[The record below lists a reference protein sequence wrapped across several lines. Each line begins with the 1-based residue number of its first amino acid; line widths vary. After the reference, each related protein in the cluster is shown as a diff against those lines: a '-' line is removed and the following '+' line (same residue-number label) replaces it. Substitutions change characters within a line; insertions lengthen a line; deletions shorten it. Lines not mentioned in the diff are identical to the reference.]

1 MKLAL
6 DRYAHLKSPI
16 HSWQQEYKLIGLLGL
31 VFAFSFVRSLAL
43 LPVIVTISALLFW
56 LSKLPFSYLIS
67 RLRYPGW
74 FILAVVVLLPFTT
87 GDTTIWQWRWLSLS
101 QEGCRSA
108 LLITVRFLCV
118 FTTSIVLFGTAPFLK
133 SIKALKNLGL
143 SKVIVDIALLS
154 YRYLEE
160 LGVVL
165 STMQTAIKLRG
176 FNHHKINYSYLQV
189 LASVLG
195 SLFVRSYERSN
206 RIYHA
211 MILRGYGH
219 NREISERKTDYSLN
233 ETPSDK
239 INIVNSLGL
248 VICLLLAVAILFTD
262 NFVFS

>member
-1 MKLAL
+1 MKLAI

-31 VFAFSFVRSLAL
+31 VFAFSFVKSLVL
-43 LPVIVTISALLFW
+43 LPLIAVISALLFL
-56 LSKLPFSYLIS
+56 LSRLPFSYLIS
-67 RLRYPGW
+67 RLKYPGW
-74 FILAVVVLLPFTT
+74 FILAVVLLIPFTT
-87 GDTTIWQWRWLSLS
+87 GETIIWQWKWLSLS
-101 QEGCRSA
+101 QEGCQSA

-118 FTTSIVLFGTAPFLK
+118 FTTSIVLLGTAPFLK

-143 SKVIVDIALLS
+143 SKIIVDIALLS

-160 LGVVL
+160 LGSIL

-176 FNHHKINYSYLQV
+176 FNHQKISYSYLRV
-189 LASVLG
+189 LASLLG

-211 MILRGYGH
+211 MILRGYDH
-219 NREISERKTDYSLN
+219 NRQMSEQKNNYSL
-233 ETPSDK
+233 DK
-239 INIVNSLGL
+239 MSLNKLNLANVLGL
-248 VICLLLAVAILFTD
+248 VLCLFLAMTIFFTD